1 MNILKTFFPY
11 VLKYRQEFLLG
22 IGALIITDTMT
33 LLVPWL
39 IKEFIDVIPEKP
51 PEAVLLKYVVYLF
64 SISLVLVLGRFGWR
78 KYMFGLSRKIEFDIL
93 NDLFN
98 HLLSLD
104 RLWYQK
110 QKTGDLMSRATNDL
124 RAVREFFGL
133 GVLILIDAVFVI
145 IMAVIMMSWINFDL
159 TLKVFIPLPFISVLF
174 FCFVKEIGKRHRAV
188 QEHLGKITE
197 QVEEN
202 LSGIRV
208 LHAFVQEEYEKEK
221 FTETNQEYIK
231 KNLRVTQV
239 FGIFTPTMV
248 FAVGIAGMI
257 SLWIGGKLVIAEELT
272 LGSFVAFN
280 GYLMLLSWP
289 MMGIGYVF
297 NLTQKGFVGME
308 RINEIFF
315 ERSAIIEQLSEE
327 KVNNNVKNIQF
338 SGICFNYPNKQIKA
352 LEEINLELSAGQT
365 LGVVGVIG
373 GGKTT
378 LCQMLLRFYDPDS
391 GEISI
396 NGKSIRDLP
405 LKQLRDYIGYVNQE
419 PFLFSMSIRNNII
432 LGRENVTDGEIEK
445 VVRFSGLAS
454 DLNQFP
460 EKLETSV
467 GEKGITLSGGQKQR
481 IALARALLMNP
492 KVLILDDSFSNL
504 DSEMEEK
511 LLQNLNDYY
520 KETTKIIISHR
531 LSAIRGADK
540 IIVIENG
547 KIIEQGNHSQLLDF
561 GGVYTELFR
570 NQSLARE
577 MEIIL

>member
-1 MNILKTFFPY
+1 M
-11 VLKYRQEFLLG
+11 
-22 IGALIITDTMT
+22 
-33 LLVPWL
+33 
-39 IKEFIDVIPEKP
+39 
-51 PEAVLLKYVVYLF
+51 
-64 SISLVLVLGRFGWR
+64 
-78 KYMFGLSRKIEFDIL
+78 
-93 NDLFN
+93 
-98 HLLSLD
+98 
-104 RLWYQK
+104 
-110 QKTGDLMSRATNDL
+110 
-124 RAVREFFGL
+124 
-133 GVLILIDAVFVI
+133 
-145 IMAVIMMSWINFDL
+145 
-159 TLKVFIPLPFISVLF
+159 
-174 FCFVKEIGKRHRAV
+174 
-188 QEHLGKITE
+188 
-197 QVEEN
+197 
-202 LSGIRV
+202 
-208 LHAFVQEEYEKEK
+208 QEEYEKKK

-257 SLWIGGKLVIAEELT
+257 SLWIGGKLVIAGELT

-308 RINEIFF
+308 RINEIFL
-315 ERSAIIEQLSEE
+315 ERSAIIEQISEQ
-327 KVNNNVKNIQF
+327 KVNEDVKNIKF
-338 SGICFNYPNKQIKA
+338 SGICFNYPNKKIKA
-352 LEEINLELSAGQT
+352 LAGQT
-365 LGVVGVIG
+365 LGVVGAIG

-391 GEISI
+391 GDISMS
-396 NGKSIRDLP
+396 GKSIRDLP
-405 LKQLRDYIGYVNQE
+405 LKLLRDYIGYVNQE

-432 LGRENVTDGEIEK
+432 LGRENVTDGQIEK
-445 VVRFSGLAS
+445 VVRLSGLAS
-454 DLNQFP
+454 DLSQFP
-460 EKLETSV
+460 ENLETSV

-511 LLQNLNDYY
+511 LLQNLNEYY

-531 LSAIRGADK
+531 LSTIKDADK

>member
-1 MNILKTFFPY
+1 M
-11 VLKYRQEFLLG
+11 
-22 IGALIITDTMT
+22 
-33 LLVPWL
+33 
-39 IKEFIDVIPEKP
+39 
-51 PEAVLLKYVVYLF
+51 
-64 SISLVLVLGRFGWR
+64 
-78 KYMFGLSRKIEFDIL
+78 
-93 NDLFN
+93 
-98 HLLSLD
+98 
-104 RLWYQK
+104 
-110 QKTGDLMSRATNDL
+110 
-124 RAVREFFGL
+124 
-133 GVLILIDAVFVI
+133 
-145 IMAVIMMSWINFDL
+145 
-159 TLKVFIPLPFISVLF
+159 
-174 FCFVKEIGKRHRAV
+174 
-188 QEHLGKITE
+188 
-197 QVEEN
+197 
-202 LSGIRV
+202 
-208 LHAFVQEEYEKEK
+208 
-221 FTETNQEYIK
+221 
-231 KNLRVTQV
+231 TQV

-308 RINEIFF
+308 RINEIFL
-315 ERSAIIEQLSEE
+315 ERSAIVEQILEQ
-327 KVNNNVKNIQF
+327 KVNNDVNNIQF
-338 SGICFNYPNKQIKA
+338 SDICFNYPNKHIKA

>member
-1 MNILKTFFPY
+1 LNILKTFFPY
-11 VLKYRQEFLLG
+11 VRKYREEFFLG
-22 IGALIITDTMT
+22 IGALIITDAMT

-51 PEAVLLKYVVYLF
+51 PEAVLLKYVMYLF

-93 NDLFN
+93 NDLFK
-98 HLLSLD
+98 HLLCLD
-104 RLWYQK
+104 PLWYQK

-133 GVLILIDAVFVI
+133 GVLILIDSVFVI

-188 QEHLGKITE
+188 QEHLSKITE

-208 LHAFVQEEYEKEK
+208 LHAFVQEEYEKKK
-221 FTETNQEYIK
+221 FIETNQEYIK

-257 SLWIGGKLVIAEELT
+257 SLWIGGKLVITEELT

-308 RINEIFF
+308 RINEIFL
-315 ERSAIIEQLSEE
+315 ERSAIIEQISEQ
-327 KVNNNVKNIQF
+327 KVNEDVKNIKF
-338 SGICFNYPNKQIKA
+338 SGICFNYPNKKIKA

-378 LCQMLLRFYDPDS
+378 LCQMLLRFYDPNS
-391 GEISI
+391 GDISI
-396 NGKSIRDLP
+396 SGKSIRDLP
-405 LKQLRDYIGYVNQE
+405 LKLLRDYIGYVNQE

-432 LGRENVTDGEIEK
+432 LGRKNVTDGKIEK
-445 VVRFSGLAS
+445 VVRLSGLAS
-454 DLNQFP
+454 DLSQFP
-460 EKLETSV
+460 ENLETSV

-511 LLQNLNDYY
+511 LLQNLNEYY

-531 LSAIRGADK
+531 LSAVKDADK